1 MSLHLTKSHRE
12 TEISELGGRLA
23 ALRKD
28 YAALEQ
34 ESSGI
39 ELQLSLKD
47 AQHKESLAALQRELD
62 VLREKPS
69 LEAHLQELQERYDEM
84 EEDLKE
90 KCAEIE
96 RTDDKYLV

>member
-1 MSLHLTKSHRE
+1 M
-12 TEISELGGRLA
+12 
-23 ALRKD
+23 RKD
-28 YAALEQ
+28 YAALER

-39 ELQLSLKD
+39 ELQLSLND

-62 VLREKPS
+62 ALRKKPN
-69 LEAHLQELQERYDEM
+69 LEARLQELQERYDEM

>member
-1 MSLHLTKSHRE
+1 M
-12 TEISELGGRLA
+12 
-23 ALRKD
+23 RKD
-28 YAALEQ
+28 HAALEQ

-39 ELQLSLKD
+39 ELQLSIKD
-47 AQHKESLAALQRELD
+47 AQHKESIATLQRELD

-69 LEAHLQELQERYDEM
+69 LEARLQELQQKCDEM

-96 RTDDKYLV
+96 RTDDKYLM

>member
-1 MSLHLTKSHRE
+1 M
-12 TEISELGGRLA
+12 
-23 ALRKD
+23 RKN

-47 AQHKESLAALQRELD
+47 AQHKESLAALERELGA
-62 VLREKPS
+62 LREKPN
-69 LEAHLQELQERYDEM
+69 LEERLQELQERHDEM

>member
-1 MSLHLTKSHRE
+1 LILIVDYRE
-12 TEISELGGRLA
+12 SEISDLGSRLA
-23 ALRKD
+23 TLRKD

-39 ELQLSLKD
+39 ELQLSLRD
-47 AQHKESLAALQRELD
+47 AQYKESLAALQHELD
-62 VLREKPS
+62 VLHAKPS
-69 LEAHLQELQERYDEM
+69 LEADLQELQERYDEM